1 MKVTVLAFGKLAD
14 LLPQQE
20 WELTDVETA
29 GTLRSRLEAQ
39 FPALSGMRYRIA
51 VNKKIAT
58 DDTPIHDGSV
68 VALLPP
74 FSGG

>member
-1 MKVTVLAFGKLAD
+1 MKITVLAFGKLAD

-20 WELTDVETA
+20 WEMAEMETA
-29 GTLRSRLEAQ
+29 GTLRSRLEVQ
-39 FPALSGMRYRIA
+39 FPALKGMRYRIA
-51 VNKKIAT
+51 VDKKLAT
-58 DDTPIHDGSV
+58 DDTPLVHNSE